1 MIPAPHRQCWVSSWA
16 PGLALAQI
24 RAGKLKAIG
33 VTSSTRS
40 PLVPELPSLTEAGV
54 KDFQLEIW
62 TAVAAP
68 TSMPK
73 PVLSRLSGLFSEIAR
88 SPEMRQRL
96 YAQGWQVAGTSAEG
110 LANRIKVDTTLLGGV
125 IASRGIRAD

>member
-1 MIPAPHRQCWVSSWA
+1 M
-16 PGLALAQI
+16 
-24 RAGKLKAIG
+24 RAGRLKAIG

-40 PLVPELPSLTEAGV
+40 PLAPELPSLAEAGV

-62 TAVAAP
+62 TAAAAP

-73 PVLSRLSGLFSEIAR
+73 PVLNRLSRLFSEIAR
-88 SPEMRQRL
+88 SPEMRQKL

-110 LANRIKVDTTLLGGV
+110 LANRIKADTTLLGGV